1 MTKEIFVIDTSSFI
15 KIEPENYPPDI
26 FNSMWENLEKLIKN
40 NRIISHIRVLEELE
54 EYEGKKYE
62 ILKWTKNHKDVFES
76 ITPQQ
81 VNVAKEIVNTNNF
94 NALMKSTKP
103 TGDTDVF
110 IIALAREKPIQMRLS
125 TLNTKKIVVSEEKL
139 QGNKINIPF
148 VCKHFNIECINI
160 FEMFRREGWKW

>member
-1 MTKEIFVIDTSSFI
+1 MTKEIYVIDTSSFI

-26 FNSMWENLEKLIKN
+26 FNTMWENLEKLIKN
-40 NRIISHIRVLEELE
+40 KGIVSHIKVLEELE

-62 ILKWTKNHKDVFES
+62 ILNWAKNHNDIFES
-76 ITPQQ
+76 ITSQQ
-81 VNVAKEIVNTNNF
+81 LKLATEIVNTNNF

-110 IIALAREKPIQMRLS
+110 IIALARENPSQRRI
-125 TLNTKKIVVSEEKL
+125 LNTKKIVVSEEKL